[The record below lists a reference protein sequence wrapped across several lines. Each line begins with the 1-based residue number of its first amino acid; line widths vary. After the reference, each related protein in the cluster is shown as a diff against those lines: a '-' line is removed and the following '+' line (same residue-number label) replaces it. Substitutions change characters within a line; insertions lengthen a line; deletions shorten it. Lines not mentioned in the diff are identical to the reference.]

1 MLGFNGIIS
10 FDRKKF
16 NFYKTIFTNK
26 TKENTIFVADDR
38 LSDKKEYILD
48 VFSNG
53 KLLKNYEDE
62 NILIVISGSIYD
74 DPSDHMEENNYKWI
88 ANSYNK
94 DFKSLAQ
101 LNGSYAIFIHDKIEE
116 KFYILT
122 DKNSVIPIYYSF
134 KRNYLCFS
142 WDISCVL
149 RWLGSCDLDY
159 ENIFSWMLVGGR
171 GFNES
176 TRFKKIKRL
185 NPGGILEIDKEKFI
199 LHESK
204 LFCYLSGNEKID
216 DLIDGF
222 VDGLKQSIKIRTENY
237 ESVCLGISGGLDSR
251 IVLSA
256 LNDSF
261 DGDINCFT
269 YGPDLFNE
277 KTIANQVT
285 STIGINNVNIS
296 FPDDIYLNFYNDG
309 IYYSGGASMFKHGI
323 QIHMYHSLKNYFSTN
338 GLIQGSALDLVLGSS
353 FSNENIVGIKNKNDL
368 VEYYIKHFFN
378 YSRNSFVNLFKDR
391 NIGEHYYDY
400 SVELVKNSLKK
411 IDGDFAVDWND
422 AFSFEYRIK
431 RWYNYNLIYPLYSFD
446 LLLPTYDNY
455 LIKLI
460 SKIPWRERLF
470 SSFRIKILERMN
482 KTFSQINYNKTMQPA
497 WLKPPYGQIFNEYQN
512 RLEQEKLKLWFKSN
526 KNVYLPSNR
535 YDSNFLEWF
544 RVYPEY
550 YNFAK
555 QILNSNAILCKEYL
569 KSSKLQAMINNHY
582 SGDSESHKNLQ
593 MLISTEILHQ
603 LVSDGWENYNV
614 KLKDMTSYIKP

>member
-1 MLGFNGIIS
+1 
-10 FDRKKF
+10 
-16 NFYKTIFTNK
+16 
-26 TKENTIFVADDR
+26 
-38 LSDKKEYILD
+38 
-48 VFSNG
+48 
-53 KLLKNYEDE
+53 
-62 NILIVISGSIYD
+62 
-74 DPSDHMEENNYKWI
+74 
-88 ANSYNK
+88 
-94 DFKSLAQ
+94 
-101 LNGSYAIFIHDKIEE
+101 
-116 KFYILT
+116 
-122 DKNSVIPIYYSF
+122 
-134 KRNYLCFS
+134 
-142 WDISCVL
+142 
-149 RWLGSCDLDY
+149 
-159 ENIFSWMLVGGR
+159 GGR

-431 RWYNYNLIYPLYSFD
+431 RWYNYNL
-446 LLLPTYDNY
+446 
-455 LIKLI
+455 
-460 SKIPWRERLF
+460 
-470 SSFRIKILERMN
+470 
-482 KTFSQINYNKTMQPA
+482 
-497 WLKPPYGQIFNEYQN
+497 
-512 RLEQEKLKLWFKSN
+512 
-526 KNVYLPSNR
+526 
-535 YDSNFLEWF
+535 
-544 RVYPEY
+544 
-550 YNFAK
+550 
-555 QILNSNAILCKEYL
+555 
-569 KSSKLQAMINNHY
+569 
-582 SGDSESHKNLQ
+582 
-593 MLISTEILHQ
+593 
-603 LVSDGWENYNV
+603 
-614 KLKDMTSYIKP
+614 